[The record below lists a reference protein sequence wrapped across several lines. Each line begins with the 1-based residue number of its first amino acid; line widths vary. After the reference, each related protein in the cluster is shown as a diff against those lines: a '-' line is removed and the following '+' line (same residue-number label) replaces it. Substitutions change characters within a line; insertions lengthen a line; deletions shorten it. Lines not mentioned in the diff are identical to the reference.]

1 MTSTIAKV
9 LINVHI
15 RLRQML
21 VNVTDLSHIVSIL
34 FYNALTVADDMK
46 NKLILLTILT
56 LVTAPLCLVSSA
68 QAQQEKVFA
77 IAIHGGAG
85 TINRSNMT
93 KKKRKAY
100 ETVLKKARDRGYVML
115 AAGET
120 SQAAVIAAIQ
130 ILEESPLFNAGKGA
144 VYTFD
149 GGHELDASIMN
160 GKTLNAGAVSGV
172 KTVKSPIALAEKV
185 MEKSVHV
192 MLSGEGAEVF
202 AKQQGLALVD
212 NRYFNTE
219 ARYKSLLRAKKQ
231 LIKKEQELK
240 DFQAAHQ
247 TLGNEY
253 KYGTVGAVALDMSGT
268 LTAGTSTGGM
278 TAKRFGRIGDAPIIG
293 AGTYANNE
301 SCAVSAT
308 GHGEYFIRYH
318 VAADICA
325 RMQYQGISL
334 EKAADVV
341 INDVLVAA
349 GGSGGIIAIDAAGNI
364 TMPFNSSGMYRASKS
379 SNGEE
384 FVGIFRD
391 D

>member
-1 MTSTIAKV
+1 MKNNFFLAA
-9 LINVHI
+9 
-15 RLRQML
+15 
-21 VNVTDLSHIVSIL
+21 
-34 FYNALTVADDMK
+34 ALT
-46 NKLILLTILT
+46 LT
-56 LVTAPLCLVSSA
+56 SA
-68 QAQQEKVFA
+68 QLFIANDVQAHQEQAFA

-85 TINRSNMT
+85 TINKTKMT
-93 KKKRKAY
+93 KEKRQAY
-100 ETVLKKARDRGYVML
+100 ESKLKQARDTGYAML
-115 AAGET
+115 ADGKS

-130 ILEESPLFNAGKGA
+130 ILEDSPLFNAGKGA

-149 GGHELDASIMN
+149 GEHELDASIMN

-172 KTVKSPIALAEKV
+172 KTVKSPIALAAAV

-192 MLSGEGAEVF
+192 MLSGKGAEMF
-202 AKQQGLALVD
+202 AEQQGLASVE
-212 NRYFNTE
+212 NSYFDTE
-219 ARYKSLLRAKKQ
+219 ARFQALLKAKKQ
-231 LIKKEQELK
+231 LAEQEKALK

-253 KYGTVGAVALDMSGT
+253 KFGTVGAVALDKSGN

-349 GGSGGIIAIDAAGNI
+349 GGSGGIIAIDVAGNI
-364 TMPFNSSGMYRASKS
+364 TMPFNSTGMYRASKS
-379 SNGEE
+379 SNGNE
-384 FVGIFRD
+384 FVGIFKD